1 MRILNRIIRWTHQ
14 GIRVEADPRHVEIL
28 IKETGLGEANI
39 VVTPGAKANEGK
51 GELSDAPLDKT
62 AASMYRSCV
71 ARANYLA
78 LDRPDIAFA
87 VKEACRDMS
96 APTTA
101 SWEKIKR
108 VVRYLKGEP
117 RLVYE
122 YRWQGQEDLTVYVDT
137 DWAGCHKN
145 RKSQS
150 GGAIVRGCQL

>member
-1 MRILNRIIRWTHQ
+1 M
-14 GIRVEADPRHVEIL
+14 
-28 IKETGLGEANI
+28 
-39 VVTPGAKANEGK
+39 KAMGK
-51 GELSDAPLDKT
+51 LSDAPLDKA

-96 APTTA
+96 APTTS

-108 VVRYLKGEP
+108 IVRYLKGEP

-137 DWAGCHKN
+137 DWAGCHKTH
-145 RKSQS
+145 KSTS
-150 GGAIVRGCQL
+150 GGAIVRGSHLLKHWSTTLHTIALSSGEAELKGILKGAAEGLGLQSVGKDLNAE

>member
-1 MRILNRIIRWTHQ
+1 MR
-14 GIRVEADPRHVEIL
+14 AM
-28 IKETGLGEANI
+28 
-39 VVTPGAKANEGK
+39 
-51 GELSDAPLDKT
+51 GELSDAPLGKD

-78 LDRPDIAFA
+78 LDRPNIAFA
-87 VKEACRDMS
+87 VKESCRDMS

-101 SWEKIKR
+101 SWENIKR

-137 DWAGCHKN
+137 DWAGCHKT
-145 RKSQS
+145 RKSSS
-150 GGAIVRGCQL
+150 GGAIVRGSHFIKTLEYNTTDDSTKFRRGRT